1 MTQFAYPWLFFL
13 LLLPFVLWALLSP
26 IKGLHGDALRLPFLK
41 DIEKIS
47 IKSGSL
53 WSMRSNSSYKL
64 SHAWWMMF
72 GVWVLLV
79 TAAARP
85 QWLGKPIRLENN
97 SRDIL
102 LVLDISNSMLERD
115 FAIAGRRINRLTAVK
130 NVVNEFINKRTDDR
144 MGLILF
150 GTRAY
155 LQAPLTYDKQSV
167 KEILWSMDAGMA
179 GDSTAIGDALGL
191 ALKTLKDSKDLD
203 NKVIILLT
211 DGENNDGSLSLP
223 QVIKLAKDEN
233 IKIYTIGVGSPNSMM
248 GSFFGIRLG
257 GQSNID
263 EKSLKELAQS
273 TKGNYYSAADTGS
286 LQKIYNTIDR
296 LEPRI
301 NDDQFVQETKEL
313 YYLPLLAALAL
324 GSLLI
329 LSIRRLK

>member
-1 MTQFAYPWLFFL
+1 MTQFAYPLAFL
-13 LLLPFVLWALLSP
+13 LLLVPFALWAFLPP

-47 IKSGSL
+47 IKSGSI
-53 WSMRSNSSYKL
+53 WSMSSNSSYKL
-64 SHAWWMMF
+64 SPAWWMMM
-72 GVWVLLV
+72 GVWALLV

-85 QWLGKPIRLENN
+85 QWLGEPVRLENN

-115 FAIAGRRINRLTAVK
+115 FAISGRRINRLTAVK
-130 NVVNEFINKRTDDR
+130 NVVDQFINKRTDDR

-223 QVIKLAKDEN
+223 QVTKLAKDEN
-233 IKIYTIGVGSPNSMM
+233 IKIYTIGVGSPHSMM

-257 GQSNID
+257 AQSNID

-273 TKGNYYSAADTGS
+273 TKGNYFSAADTGS

-296 LEPRI
+296 LEPQS
-301 NDDQFVQETKEL
+301 NDDKYVQETKEL

-324 GSLLI
+324 GSLLV
-329 LSIRRLK
+329 LGIRRLR